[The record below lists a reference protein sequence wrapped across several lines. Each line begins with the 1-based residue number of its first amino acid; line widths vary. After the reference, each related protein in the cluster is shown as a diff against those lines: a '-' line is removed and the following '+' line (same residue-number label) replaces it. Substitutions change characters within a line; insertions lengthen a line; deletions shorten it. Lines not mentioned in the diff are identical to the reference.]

1 MSKEN
6 KNINTWDFVE
16 KYYPGYSHTD
26 DIALADD
33 LEKIM
38 NGELNGRALEMFNEQ
53 IIANVFELEEGQY
66 PTDYLWLN
74 YKGVMKKFQNDYNRV
89 HLEIYQEAI
98 KAFLEQ
104 EKQKE
109 ETEASIVWTVKDFE
123 SKAESI
129 FIDLKEDEDES
140 VLGMKSWEELFDKTK
155 FKETLKGMI
164 ENHDS
169 EYGVNWFTIQCWL
182 ESDCK
187 FKK

>member
-1 MSKEN
+1 MSNEN

-16 KYYPGYSHTD
+16 KYYPDYHSSD
-26 DIALADD
+26 KIAEFLDLDKD
-33 LEKIM
+33 LEENGDGSLRYLSKEIFLDEMKVKIY
-38 NGELNGRALEMFNEQ
+38 E
-53 IIANVFELEEGQY
+53 
-66 PTDYLWLN
+66 
-74 YKGVMKKFQNDYNRV
+74 
-89 HLEIYQEAI
+89 EAI

-129 FIDLKEDEDES
+129 FTDLKEDEDES
-140 VLGMKSWEELFDKTK
+140 VLGMESWEELFDKTK